1 MSPEVQYLWILVR
14 GHLARVRD
22 DERGVSAVE
31 WVIITVRADRHRS
44 RSASASSIS
53 GKVTEQGRASISL

>member
-1 MSPEVQYLWILVR
+1 MSPETQYLCLLIR

-31 WVIITVRADRHRS
+31 WVIITGVLIAL
-44 RSASASSIS
+44 AVGIGVIITTKITNKAN
-53 GKVTEQGRASISL
+53 GISL

>member
-1 MSPEVQYLWILVR
+1 MSPEAQYLCLLIR

-31 WVIITVRADRHRS
+31 WVIITGVLIAL
-44 RSASASSIS
+44 AVGIGVIITTKITNKAN
-53 GKVTEQGRASISL
+53 GISL